1 MIEDKVKNRIFNLR
15 NILNN
20 HNHLYYVMDTPE
32 ISDHEYD
39 QLFNELSS
47 LEEKFPEMKDVSS
60 PTQNVGSIA
69 GSAFNTVTHDVP
81 MLSLENAFDQEE
93 LERFDK
99 RVHEKLKL
107 PINEPVTYSCE
118 LKFDG
123 AAVSVIYKN
132 GNLMRAATR
141 GDGKKGEDITHNI
154 RTIESLPMTLTG
166 DDYPEYLEIRG
177 EVFMTISGFSE
188 HNKIAKKNDEKV
200 FINPRNAASGSLRQL
215 DPNITKNRPLDIF
228 FFGIGQIS
236 KDFIPKNHHETIDNL
251 KKWGINICPHRYI
264 AVGIEECLTFYEEI
278 YKKRDSLDYDIDGLV
293 YKVDSIDQQK
303 NLGFVSRAPRWAI
316 AHKFPA
322 QEKYSIVEGVHFQV
336 GRTGAVTPVA
346 KIKPVFIG
354 GATIQNVT
362 LHNMDELKRKDIRIG
377 DTVSVRRAG
386 DVIPEIVSVIT
397 SKRKKSEMVRMP
409 QSCPI
414 CGSIIQKVE
423 SEAIYRCTGG
433 YSCRSQKIEYLKHF
447 VSRQAMDIDGMGSKL
462 IEQLVDKNLISTP
475 DQIFKLSHSQLCKL
489 DRMASKSAKNIITS
503 ISTSKKTTLSKFL
516 YSMGIREVGLTMA
529 DTLEHHFKSLE
540 GIKNASI
547 DQLLEVPEIG
557 PIVANNIK
565 NFFTDNS
572 NQEIINN
579 LINSGVTWHIE
590 SLNKNDEKLL
600 LKGKVIVLTG
610 TLEKMSRLEAM
621 DFIKYRGGKVSSSV
635 SKKTDFLVIG
645 DNPGSKFKKA
655 EKLGLDIIDEENF
668 ISQYE

>member
-20 HNHLYYVMDTPE
+20 HNHLYYVMDSPE

-39 QLFNELSS
+39 QLFNELNS
-47 LEEKFPEMKDVSS
+47 LEEKFPEMKDTSS

-69 GSAFNTVTHDVP
+69 GSAFNTVTHEVP
-81 MLSLENAFDQEE
+81 MLSLENAFDKEE

-99 RVHEKLKL
+99 RIHEKLKL
-107 PINEPVTYSCE
+107 PINEPITYSCE

-154 RTIESLPMTLTG
+154 RTIKSLPMTLTG
-166 DDYPEYLEIRG
+166 DDFPEYLEIRG

-188 HNKIAKKNDEKV
+188 HNKIAEKNDEKV

-215 DPNITKNRPLDIF
+215 DPNITKKRPLDIY

-251 KKWGINICPHRYI
+251 KKWGINICPHRHL

-278 YKKRDSLDYDIDGLV
+278 YKKRGSLDYDIDGLV

-322 QEKYSIVEGVHFQV
+322 QEKYSIVEDVHFQV

-354 GATIQNVT
+354 GATIKNVT
-362 LHNMDELKRKDIRIG
+362 LHNMDEIRKKDIHIG
-377 DTVSVRRAG
+377 DKVSIRRAG
-386 DVIPEIVSVIT
+386 DVIPEIVKVIEK
-397 SKRKKSEMVRMP
+397 SKSRKKIKLP
-409 QSCPI
+409 KKCPCPI
-414 CGSIIQKVE
+414 SSKIKKE
-423 SEAIYRCTGG
+423 KDMAFAKCTGNKI
-433 YSCRSQKIEYLKHF
+433 CPAQKKGALIHF
-447 VSRQAMDIDGMGSKL
+447 VSKKAMDMQGIGDKL
-462 IEQLVDKNLISTP
+462 INRLVDEKILNCSSSSDNLSRCLVKISLCSPDISLALVVVLIS
-475 DQIFKLSHSQLCKL
+475 
-489 DRMASKSAKNIITS
+489 
-503 ISTSKKTTLSKFL
+503 
-516 YSMGIREVGLTMA
+516 
-529 DTLEHHFKSLE
+529 
-540 GIKNASI
+540 
-547 DQLLEVPEIG
+547 LL
-557 PIVANNIK
+557 
-565 NFFTDNS
+565 
-572 NQEIINN
+572 
-579 LINSGVTWHIE
+579 
-590 SLNKNDEKLL
+590 
-600 LKGKVIVLTG
+600 
-610 TLEKMSRLEAM
+610 
-621 DFIKYRGGKVSSSV
+621 
-635 SKKTDFLVIG
+635 
-645 DNPGSKFKKA
+645 
-655 EKLGLDIIDEENF
+655 
-668 ISQYE
+668 